1 MQAIIYDYNNK
12 SNGKQV
18 KKKQLTSVYNRGKG
32 RVSAS
37 GLFSSD
43 IVSINIFLVSC
54 KEVTLLFLVLETSR
68 HQSK

>member
-12 SNGKQV
+12 SNGNQV

-43 IVSINIFLVSC
+43 IVSINIFLFSC
-54 KEVTLLFLVLETSR
+54 KEVTLLFLALETSR